1 MRRTASD
8 CSCSSVVG
16 QQVIRAGEGAAY
28 RKKLG
33 FARLYWMQGVVA
45 MDLEGQKEG
54 SRHNKLE
61 PKEKEGKWRRV
72 AQVTL

>member
-33 FARLYWMQGVVA
+33 FARSYWMDV
-45 MDLEGQKEG
+45 EGQREG

>member
-16 QQVIRAGEGAAY
+16 QQVIRAGEGVAY
-28 RKKLG
+28 RKRLG
-33 FARLYWMQGVVA
+33 FSR

-61 PKEKEGKWRRV
+61 PKEKEVKWRRV